1 MSEEWITTKE
11 AARRLDVSVRRVV
24 DRIHKRKLWA
34 RRDGKIWL
42 VHSSLS
48 PPSEDANGVRTASE
62 RTLEE
67 TVRIL
72 TQQIEQKDK
81 QIERQQIIIMQLSRD
96 IESQQKLLEYHRSP
110 WWRRWFRKAAT
121 RPPDEEGSD

>member
-11 AARRLDVSVRRVV
+11 AAQRLDISVRRVV
-24 DRIHKRKLWA
+24 DRIHKGNLRA

-67 TVRIL
+67 TVRLL
-72 TQQIEQKDK
+72 THQIEEKDK
-81 QIERQQIIIMQLSRD
+81 QIERQQMIIMQLSRD
-96 IESQQKLLEYHRSP
+96 IESQQKLLEYQRSP
-110 WWRRWFRKAAT
+110 WWRRWFKKGGT
-121 RPPDEEGSD
+121 EE